1 MCLELFFTKSIC
13 LIRIVNWTK
22 SNQYYTAVLL
32 DQYQP
37 QLLTYMTHQY
47 HTIIIMII
55 MIIMIVTIIMI
66 TCIGLFS
73 LICVSAFNALQSS
86 LSIR

>member
-1 MCLELFFTKSIC
+1 ML
-13 LIRIVNWTK
+13 RIVFYQIYLFDKNCQLDK

-37 QLLTYMTHQY
+37 QLLTYMSHQY